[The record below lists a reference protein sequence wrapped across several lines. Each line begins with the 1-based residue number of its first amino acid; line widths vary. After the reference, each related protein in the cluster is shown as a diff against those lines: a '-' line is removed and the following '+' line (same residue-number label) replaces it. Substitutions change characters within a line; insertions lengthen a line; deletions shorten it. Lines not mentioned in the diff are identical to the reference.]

1 MQKYKVIVSDLGN
14 VLIPF
19 DYDIMLRKIEAVEKG
34 LGDRFQQRYKENY
47 DVHRKYEAGEINQ
60 EEFLKTMDEW
70 LEHKIDTEEFL
81 HIFSDIFTLNDKV
94 IELLEKLKPHYRL
107 MLLSNTNAIHQKYG
121 WSKYTFLDMFEKKF
135 LSHEVGAVKPEAK
148 IYKAVQQYT
157 GALPEEH
164 LFIDDVNDY
173 VQGAKNVG
181 WDAVQYT
188 DYDRL
193 VADLKARGIKMD

>member
-1 MQKYKVIVSDLGN
+1 
-14 VLIPF
+14 
-19 DYDIMLRKIEAVEKG
+19 
-34 LGDRFQQRYKENY
+34 
-47 DVHRKYEAGEINQ
+47 
-60 EEFLKTMDEW
+60 
-70 LEHKIDTEEFL
+70 
-81 HIFSDIFTLNDKV
+81 
-94 IELLEKLKPHYRL
+94 
-107 MLLSNTNAIHQKYG
+107 
-121 WSKYTFLDMFEKKF
+121 MFEKKF